1 MRDNLPVE
9 SYLNMMHTYYQRE
22 LEEKLHQGQIT
33 KQATDIFTSIFGV
46 IPIRC

>member
-22 LEEKLHQGQIT
+22 LGTEATSAQIQDRQQT
-33 KQATDIFTSIFGV
+33 QYFHLYDI
-46 IPIRC
+46 IRC